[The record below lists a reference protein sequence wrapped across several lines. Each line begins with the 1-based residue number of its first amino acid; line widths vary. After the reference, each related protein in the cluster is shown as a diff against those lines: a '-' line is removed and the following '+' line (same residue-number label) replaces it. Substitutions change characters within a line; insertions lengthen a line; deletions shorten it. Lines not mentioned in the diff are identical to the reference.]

1 VFPLGGSLLSIEFP
15 GCVLVTGA
23 TGFLGGALARRL
35 TGMGVRVL
43 AQGRNDARLAQLQGA
58 GCQVVKW
65 SLEEPL
71 TPAQRADLPEIKA
84 VIHAAA
90 LSAPFGPKQKF
101 SDANITGTNA
111 VLKLAKQHGAHR
123 FIMISS
129 PSVYFTLKDQLLVH
143 ENAELPRPFNHYAWS
158 KVEAEKLV
166 TSSDIPS
173 RLILRPRG
181 IYGPGET
188 TLLPRILQA
197 AQTRPLPVF
206 RDGRAQIDLTYV
218 DDAVEAIVAALTCNP
233 GVKEGVFNVSGGEV
247 VSIRN
252 LVELS
257 CKRAG
262 VPVRW
267 RPMRLRP
274 ALAVASIA
282 ERLANLN
289 PNAKE
294 PAFTRYGLALFA
306 FQQSLDI
313 SRIKQEFSWF
323 PKVTFAEGLDRT
335 FRETE
340 A

>member
-1 VFPLGGSLLSIEFP
+1 MSIEFP

-23 TGFLGGALARRL
+23 TGFLGGAVARRL
-35 TGMGVRVL
+35 TDMGIPVL
-43 AQGRNDARLAQLQGA
+43 AQGRNDERLAQLKDE
-58 GCQVVKW
+58 GCRVVKW

-71 TPAQRADLPEIKA
+71 TSAQKTDLPEVSA

-90 LSAPFGPKQKF
+90 FSAPFGPKQKF
-101 SDANITGTNA
+101 SDANIAGTNV
-111 VLKLAKQHGAHR
+111 VLKLAKQIDAHR

-129 PSVYFTLKDQLLVH
+129 PSVYFALKDQLLVP
-143 ENAELPRPFNHYAWS
+143 EDAKLPRPFNHYAWS

-166 TSSDIPS
+166 IRSDIPS
-173 RLILRPRG
+173 RLIIRPRG

-188 TLLPRILQA
+188 TLLPRLLQA

-206 RDGRAQIDLTYV
+206 RDGRAEIDLTYV
-218 DDAVEAIVAALTCNP
+218 DDVVEAIVAALMCDP
-233 GVKEGVFNVSGGEV
+233 SFKEGVFNVSGGEV

-257 CKRAG
+257 CKKAG

-267 RPMRLRP
+267 RSMRLRP
-274 ALAVASIA
+274 ALAAASIA
-282 ERLANLN
+282 EWLAHLN
-289 PNAKE
+289 PKPKE

-306 FQQSLDI
+306 FRQSLDI
-313 SRIKQEFSWF
+313 SRIKQELSWS

-335 FRETE
+335 FRE
-340 A
+340 ARA